1 MNKINDTNSS
11 SIQKRKNKKKHK
23 EMNAYYVGTES
34 SRSSSTVLD
43 FNEYYLNILE
53 SQQLVV
59 NSCFNKIC
67 DITYDNN
74 NINNN
79 NNEII
84 INDNSVKMNNYIN
97 DINDVELNE
106 KVNDTIKR
114 ANELLLEQNQNN
126 QNDFINI
133 QENKEIKKKKKKI
146 INIIII
152 KKNLK
157 KR

>member
-1 MNKINDTNSS
+1 MNV
-11 SIQKRKNKKKHK
+11 
-23 EMNAYYVGTES
+23 YYVGTES

-84 INDNSVKMNNYIN
+84 INDNSVKMARAIN
-97 DINDVELNE
+97 
-106 KVNDTIKR
+106 
-114 ANELLLEQNQNN
+114 
-126 QNDFINI
+126 
-133 QENKEIKKKKKKI
+133 KK
-146 INIIII
+146 
-152 KKNLK
+152 L
-157 KR
+157 